1 MASPAFA
8 DGRAGAREPRLRE
21 PLLVGAGTL
30 ATVAALHVR
39 DPHQQGSWG
48 FCPFRLL
55 TGLPCPGCG
64 SLRAVN
70 DLTHGD
76 VAAALG
82 SNAVTVLLLGGAV
95 VLWLTWVAKS
105 ARSERLMSPAAMA
118 RLAAVVGIAYLVF
131 GIARLT
137 PVGAW
142 LQP

>member
-1 MASPAFA
+1 M
-8 DGRAGAREPRLRE
+8 
-21 PLLVGAGTL
+21 
-30 ATVAALHVR
+30 ATVAALHLR

-70 DLTHGD
+70 NLTHGD
-76 VAAALG
+76 VTAALS
-82 SNAVTVLLLGGAV
+82 SNAVTVVLLGAAV
-95 VLWLTWVAKS
+95 ALWLAWLVRS
-105 ARSERLMSPAAMA
+105 ARQQRLMSSAAMA
-118 RLAAVVGIAYLVF
+118 RLAAVVGVAYLVF

-137 PVGAW
+137 PWGAW